1 MPRKAPTKTF
11 TESKKMADKTVA
23 AEIMRQL
30 GGGRFILM
38 TGARHFVA
46 DDDYSLSFKIPR
58 SNGIQAV
65 TIKLNG
71 GDTYDMEFCKINK
84 TPPYRHIVATEQDVY
99 FDELQKVFTHHT
111 GLATSL

>member
-1 MPRKAPTKTF
+1 MDGLTKTF
-11 TESKKMADKTVA
+11 TESNNMTDKTVA

-46 DDDYSLSFKIPR
+46 DGDYSLSFQIPR
-58 SNGIQAV
+58 SKGIQSV

-71 GDTYDMEFCKINK
+71 GDTYNIEFCKVNK

>member
-1 MPRKAPTKTF
+1 MDGLTKTF
-11 TESKKMADKTVA
+11 TESNNMTDKTVA

-38 TGARHFVA
+38 TGARYFVA
-46 DDDYSLSFKIPR
+46 DDDYSLSFQIPR

-71 GDTYDMEFCKINK
+71 GDTYDMEFCKLNR
-84 TPPYRHIVATEQDVY
+84 TPPCRHIVETAHDIY
-99 FDELQKVFTHHT
+99 YDSLQEVFTRRT

>member
-1 MPRKAPTKTF
+1 MT
-11 TESKKMADKTVA
+11 DKTVA

-46 DDDYSLSFKIPR
+46 DDYSMSFQIPR

-71 GDTYDMEFCKINK
+71 GDTYDMEFCKFNK
-84 TPPYRHIVATEQDVY
+84 TPPYRHVIATEDVY
-99 FDELQKVFTHHT
+99 FDELQKIFTSLT

>member
-1 MPRKAPTKTF
+1 MDGLTKTF
-11 TESKKMADKTVA
+11 TESNNMTDKTVA

-46 DDDYSLSFKIPR
+46 DDDYSLSFQMPR

-84 TPPYRHIVATEQDVY
+84 TPPYRHVIATEQDVY
-99 FDELQKVFTHHT
+99 FDELQKIFTSLT

>member
-1 MPRKAPTKTF
+1 MDGLTKTF
-11 TESKKMADKTVA
+11 TESNNMTDKTVA

-30 GGGRFILM
+30 GGVRFILM

-46 DDDYSLSFKIPR
+46 GDDYSLSFQIPR
-58 SNGIQAV
+58 SKGIQAV

-71 GDTYDMEFCKINK
+71 GDTYDIEFCKLSK
-84 TPPYRHIVATEQDVY
+84 KEPYRIVIATANDIY